1 MEDISIFKSWV
12 PKWAIIIILFVC
24 LLHSMILLG
33 VYTSN
38 VTYAA
43 SFLDVE
49 PEDLQYAMCVTYGTL
64 LGTILIESRF
74 SSFFPA
80 KNYLMAVYSLIG
92 ITIVSS
98 AYITNFAVF
107 LLMRVVEGIL
117 MALPVITIRQLL
129 IEQFNSKN
137 AIIIGFSFYYGS
149 LLLSTPFIMNIAVWF
164 LDHYDWKYMLYV
176 SGMLQ
181 VLNVFL
187 ILVTF
192 RGHRITKK
200 IPLYQIDWMSYFLVL
215 TSILCG
221 AYFFVYAEKKYWFDS
236 AEMVFML
243 AFSMV
248 TGGLFIFK
256 ELLVK
261 RPSFNFDVF
270 KYANLRIGFV
280 LFFLFYISRATLSL
294 CHSTMY
300 SIWNWDPSRVAG
312 VQYINALGNV
322 IGLVLAAFF
331 LMKSVS
337 TKVIFMIGFTLIAVF
352 HFWFTFLFVPDVALS
367 DIVIPYTLQG
377 IGVGFLFVPLILFT
391 TSSVPA
397 KMAVSSGIVG
407 VSGRFWGSTIGFCV
421 IQNAMVFL
429 SKIHFLKLSQFVTG
443 ENPEAQE
450 TITKTTQS
458 FIAKGYSADNASVL
472 AMKKIF
478 GTVTKQSALLADM
491 EIYTIVGYG
500 LVVLII
506 LIACNQH
513 LRHTA
518 NFFKKKKLWIS

>member
-1 MEDISIFKSWV
+1 MNDTSIFKSWV
-12 PKWAIIIILFVC
+12 PNWAIIIILFVC

-43 SFLDVE
+43 SFLDIE
-49 PEDLQYAMCVTYGTL
+49 PEDLQFAMCVTYGTL
-64 LGTILIESRF
+64 LATILIEGRF
-74 SSFFPA
+74 SSFFPT
-80 KNYLMAVYSLIG
+80 KNYLMMVYSLIG

-107 LLMRVVEGIL
+107 LLMRVAEGIL

-129 IEQFNSKN
+129 IERFHSKN

-192 RGHRITKK
+192 KGHRITKK
-200 IPLYQIDWMSYFLVL
+200 IPLYQIDWMSYFLIL

-221 AYFFVYAEKKYWFDS
+221 AYFFVYAEKKYWFES
-236 AEMVFML
+236 SQMVLML
-243 AFSMV
+243 MISLI

-261 RPSFNFDVF
+261 RPSFNFEVF
-270 KYANLRIGFV
+270 KYANLRIGFL

-294 CHSTMY
+294 CHGAMY

-312 VQYINALGNV
+312 VQYINGFGNV
-322 IGLVLAAFF
+322 IGLILGAIF
-331 LMKSVS
+331 LMKSMS
-337 TKVIFMIGFTLIAVF
+337 TKYIFMIGFSLIAVF
-352 HFWFTFLFVPDVALS
+352 HFWFTFLFVPDVSLS
-367 DIVIPYTLQG
+367 DIIIPYVLQG
-377 IGVGFLFVPLILFT
+377 IGVGLLFVPLILFT

-397 KMAVSSGIVG
+397 NMAVSSGIVG
-407 VSGRFWGSTIGFCV
+407 VSGRFWGSTIGFC
-421 IQNAMVFL
+421 IMQNAVVFL
-429 SKIHFLKLSQFVTG
+429 NKKHFLKLSQFVTDSSA
-443 ENPEAQE
+443 ETQE
-450 TITKTTQS
+450 TLAKTSQS
-458 FIAKGYSADNASVL
+458 FMAKGYSLDESNTL
-472 AMKKIF
+472 ALKKVF
-478 GTVTKQSALLADM
+478 STVAKQSTLLTNM

-506 LIACNQH
+506 LIALNQH
-513 LRHTA
+513 LRQTVDLV
-518 NFFKKKKLWIS
+518 KSRIWIG

>member
-1 MEDISIFKSWV
+1 MEDKSIFKSWV
-12 PKWAIIIILFVC
+12 PKWAIITILFVC

-43 SFLDVE
+43 SFLDIE
-49 PEDLQYAMCVTYGTL
+49 PEDLQFAMCVTYGTL
-64 LGTILIESRF
+64 LATILIESRF

-80 KNYLMAVYSLIG
+80 KNYLIGVYSLIG
-92 ITIVSS
+92 VTIVASG
-98 AYITNFAVF
+98 YVDNFAVF
-107 LLMRVVEGIL
+107 LLLRVAEGIL
-117 MALPVITIRQLL
+117 MALPAITIRQLL
-129 IEQFNSKN
+129 IEQFDSKN

-176 SGMLQ
+176 SGGLQ

-215 TSILCG
+215 TAILCG
-221 AYFFVYAEKKYWFDS
+221 AYFFVYAEKKYWFES
-236 AEMVFML
+236 SQMVLML
-243 AFSMV
+243 IMALI

-261 RPSFNFDVF
+261 RPTFDFEVF
-270 KYANLRIGFV
+270 KYANLRIGFL

-294 CHSTMY
+294 CHSAMY

-312 VQYINALGNV
+312 VQYINGLGNV
-322 IGLVLAAFF
+322 IGLILAAYF

-337 TKVIFMIGFTLIAVF
+337 TKIIFLIGFSLIALY

-367 DIVIPYTLQG
+367 DIIVPYFLQG

-397 KMAVSSGIVG
+397 NMAVSSGIVG

-421 IQNAMVFL
+421 MQNATVFL
-429 SKIHFLKLSQFVTG
+429 NKKHFLKLSQFVTG
-443 ENPEAQE
+443 ENPEAQQ
-450 TITKTTQS
+450 TIASTTQS
-458 FIAKGYSADNASVL
+458 FIAKGYSVDNANVL

-478 GTVTKQSALLADM
+478 GSITKQSTLLADM

-500 LVVLII
+500 LLVLII

-513 LRHTA
+513 LRQTVTLM
-518 NFFKKKKLWIS
+518 KSKIWIG

>member
-1 MEDISIFKSWV
+1 MDDKSIFKSWV
-12 PKWAIIIILFVC
+12 PNWAIIIILFVC

-43 SFLDVE
+43 SFLDIE
-49 PEDLQYAMCVTYGTL
+49 PEDLQFAMCVTYGTL
-64 LGTILIESRF
+64 LATILIEARF
-74 SSFFPA
+74 SNFFPT

-98 AYITNFAVF
+98 AYVTNFAVF
-107 LLMRVVEGIL
+107 LLLRVAEGIL

-129 IEQFNSKN
+129 IERFNSKN

-192 RGHRITKK
+192 KGHRITKK
-200 IPLYQIDWMSYFLVL
+200 IPLYQIDWISYILVL
-215 TSILCG
+215 TAILCG
-221 AYFFVYAEKKYWFDS
+221 AYFFVYAEKKYWFES
-236 AEMVFML
+236 SQLVMML
-243 AFSMV
+243 IIALIS
-248 TGGLFIFK
+248 GGMFIFK

-261 RPSFNFDVF
+261 RPTFDFEVF
-270 KYANLRIGFV
+270 KYANLRIGFL

-294 CHSTMY
+294 CHAAMF

-312 VQYINALGNV
+312 VQYLNGLGNV
-322 IGLVLAAFF
+322 IGLILAAIF
-331 LMKSVS
+331 LMKSMS
-337 TKVIFMIGFTLIAVF
+337 TKYIFMIGFSLIALF
-352 HFWFTFLFVPDVALS
+352 HFWFTYLFVPDVALS
-367 DIVIPYTLQG
+367 DIIIPYVLQG
-377 IGVGFLFVPLILFT
+377 IGVGLLFVPLILFT
-391 TSSVPA
+391 TSSVPP
-397 KMAVSSGIVG
+397 KLAVSSGIVG
-407 VSGRFWGSTIGFCV
+407 VSGRFWGSTIGFC
-421 IQNAMVFL
+421 IMQNAVVFL
-429 SKIHFLKLSQFVTG
+429 NKKHFLKLSQFVTDSSTQT
-443 ENPEAQE
+443 QE
-450 TITKTTQS
+450 VMTKTSQS
-458 FIAKGYSADNASVL
+458 FMAKGYSLDEANALALKKVFGSV
-472 AMKKIF
+472 A
-478 GTVTKQSALLADM
+478 KQSTLLANM

-500 LVVLII
+500 LLVLIV

-513 LRHTA
+513 LKSTITL
-518 NFFKKKKLWIS
+518 FKSKVWIG